1 LNGPADSQERAL
13 MFDERILKDIAR
25 AYNSLVAS
33 SEVSVAAGR
42 IGWVG
47 DLLPAETALVSRATD
62 ERRLEFA
69 AGRWC
74 ARRALEQI
82 GGPAVPILR
91 GRLGNPTWPPGFA
104 GSITHD
110 GGVAAAAAYRVTRPG
125 NPRLAIDL
133 VDCSGRSRLAD
144 IAPAILSNR
153 DKSQLGYRIDCSLMI
168 AEVFSAKEA
177 AVKILSADLD
187 RLVEFT
193 EISVSPSQEG
203 WFLAHPESSA
213 NIYSYSL
220 EVSSFLATVAL
231 CSGYAG
237 SGGSAGGRAP
247 GGEAVS

>member
-1 LNGPADSQERAL
+1 MLRWLTMTPLGGPVEP
-13 MFDERILKDIAR
+13 
-25 AYNSLVAS
+25 
-33 SEVSVAAGR
+33 
-42 IGWVG
+42 

-69 AGRWC
+69 AGRYC
-74 ARRALEQI
+74 AHRALEQI

-91 GRLGNPTWPPGFA
+91 GRLGSPTWPPRFA

-110 GGVAAAAAYRVTRPG
+110 GGVAAAVYRVTRPG
-125 NPRLAIDL
+125 PRLAIDL
-133 VDCSGRSRLAD
+133 VDCSDRSRLAD
-144 IAPAILSNR
+144 IAPAILSDL
-153 DKSQLGYRIDCSLMI
+153 DKSELGYRIDRPPVI

-231 CSGYAG
+231 FSGYAG